1 LTYVIEVS
9 IRRGVW
15 VGIGQLI
22 PLKVNTFRV
31 EMYEGLRGL
40 VNRKGGVNRYYTY
53 IPKVTIFRHAK
64 SAF

>member
-1 LTYVIEVS
+1 
-9 IRRGVW
+9 
-15 VGIGQLI
+15 
-22 PLKVNTFRV
+22 
-31 EMYEGLRGL
+31 MYEGLRGL